1 MNGAVST
8 TAWALHRLRG
18 FCPDL
23 LTYALIYTL
32 GYTATAWIIGR
43 QILGTRTGWVAAFLL
58 GWRILRVLAP
68 IPIVGGLIWFV
79 AGGFASAPCVTIWR
93 ACSMGRAAPAPA

>member
-18 FCPDL
+18 FCPGL

-43 QILGTRTGWVAAFLL
+43 QTERGPGAAGESSTMGTAPPGKVGRRGRTGVH
-58 GWRILRVLAP
+58 G
-68 IPIVGGLIWFV
+68 
-79 AGGFASAPCVTIWR
+79 SDAPCLVR
-93 ACSMGRAAPAPA
+93 GSRSSGEP